1 MKRLIMSTNT
11 YDYNIALSSD
21 LQNSLQID
29 KILPYMLIPMERR
42 IETVIFPEL
51 FFTEFLNYLF

>member
-1 MKRLIMSTNT
+1 MSTNT

-51 FFTEFLNYLF
+51 FFTEFLKYLF